1 MRKKLLL
8 SFLALYAGYF
18 LGGIALIYFGLLDRF
33 YFLPPLSI
41 KGPDRSGFAADGPW
55 LFTSPQGTI
64 RRQIVLQGASPV
76 LAVDTLPAGANPLLT
91 CFVAETGTSFSFRRH
106 SFPATQPARYPAP
119 SKMLVVS
126 DIEGNF
132 TGLQQLLVGT
142 GVMDARTHWQF
153 GTGHLVFVGDMF
165 DRGLQVTECLWL
177 LYKLEQ
183 EAEQAGGKIHFLL
196 GNHELMNLTG
206 NYRYV
211 RRKYRHNADSLHVAY
226 EQWYGPT
233 TELGR
238 WLRTKNV
245 IECIGS
251 TLFVHGGI
259 SPQVLAQHLSLEQLN
274 HLTRQGIDAPDRQA
288 LRGAAKLIS
297 QSDLSPDWYRGIA
310 LAEAPA
316 HHVQQVLR
324 TYGAKTLVIGHTPSE
339 EMHTLYQQQV
349 IAIDIPHQDHTEA
362 GFMQALWWE
371 NGAFCVLDNRQR
383 KTPLR

>member
-1 MRKKLLL
+1 VCKKLLL
-8 SFLALYAGYF
+8 SFLALYAAYF
-18 LGGIALIYFGLLDRF
+18 ISGIALIYFGLIERF

-41 KGPDRSGFAADGPW
+41 KGPDRSTFAADGPW
-55 LFTSPQGTI
+55 LFTSPRGTV
-64 RRQIVLQGASPV
+64 RRQIVPRATA
-76 LAVDTLPAGANPLLT
+76 LAVEVDTLPPTAAPRLT
-91 CFVAETGTSFSFRRH
+91 CFVTETGTSFSFPLH
-106 SFPATQPARYPAP
+106 AFPATQPAQYPAP

-132 TGLQQLLVGT
+132 KGLQQLLTGT
-142 GVMDARTHWQF
+142 GVTNAHDQWQF

-183 EAEQAGGKIHFLL
+183 EAEQAGGKVHFLL

-211 RRKYRHNADSLHVAY
+211 RRKYRRNADSLHVAY
-226 EQWYGPT
+226 AQWYGPT

-245 IECIGS
+245 IERIGS

-259 SPQVLAQHLSLEQLN
+259 SPQVLAQHLSLDQLN
-274 HLTRQGIDAPDRQA
+274 HLTQQGIDVADRQA
-288 LRGAAKLIS
+288 LQGVAQLIS
-297 QSDLSPDWYRGIA
+297 QSDISPDWYRGIA

-316 HHVQQVLR
+316 QHVQQVLR
-324 TYGAKTLVIGHTPSE
+324 TYGAKTLVIGHTPSKQI
-339 EMHTLYQQQV
+339 HTLYQQQV
-349 IAIDIPHQDHTEA
+349 IAIDIPHQDHLEQ

-371 NGAFCVLDNRQR
+371 NGTFCVIDNQQQ
-383 KTPLR
+383 KKPLP